1 MGLNDTFK
9 SNLELPLF
17 WFNSM
22 SYNDR
27 LMQAADTRSLDRR
40 CSASDFKRKFILR
53 VSGSQNECINCILEP
68 FDVKTSWWPCRKYL
82 ESPFNRT
89 YTSSWYDSSNIE

>member
-1 MGLNDTFK
+1 MGLNYTFK

-40 CSASDFKRKFILR
+40 WIDAAVHRISNANLFWGFL
-53 VSGSQNECINCILEP
+53 VH
-68 FDVKTSWWPCRKYL
+68 KTSA
-82 ESPFNRT
+82 
-89 YTSSWYDSSNIE
+89 